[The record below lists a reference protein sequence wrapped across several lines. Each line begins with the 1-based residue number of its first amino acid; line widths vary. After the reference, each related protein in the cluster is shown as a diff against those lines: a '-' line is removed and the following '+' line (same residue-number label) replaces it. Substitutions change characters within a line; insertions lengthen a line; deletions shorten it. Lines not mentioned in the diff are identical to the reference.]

1 MKLMA
6 EITSAV
12 PDCGEMIIGL
22 RMWNE
27 STKGDLGIA
36 VDVEKCE
43 NLKELEDIMNKK
55 DVKYEV
61 EIKPYKEKRSNDA
74 NAYMWVLCEKIA
86 VVMGNGMT
94 KEEVYRE
101 AVRKVGVFDIVPIK
115 KEAVPRFIKSWCRNG
130 MGWVCD
136 NTGRSK
142 FSGFENIVAYYGSS
156 TYNTKEMSR
165 LIDYIVEEA
174 KDYGIET
181 LPSEKIKSLEES
193 WGM

>member
-36 VDVEKCE
+36 VDVERCE

-101 AVRKVGVFDIVPIK
+101 AVRKVGVFDILPIK

-142 FSGFENIVAYYGSS
+142 FQGFENIIAYYGSS

-181 LPSEKIKSLEES
+181 LPPEKIKSLEES

>member
-142 FSGFENIVAYYGSS
+142 FAGFENIVAYYGSS

-181 LPSEKIKSLEES
+181 LPPERIKSLEES